1 MNLLLRLSV
10 GAFARAEFFL
20 VLHSLVFV
28 CGMFFVAY
36 PLVLRFKYM
45 RVQKY
50 WTSLMPARGVVN
62 ENPMFVSNDMK
73 ARTLGT

>member
-45 RVQKY
+45 RVQKC
-50 WTSLMPARGVVN
+50 
-62 ENPMFVSNDMK
+62 
-73 ARTLGT
+73 